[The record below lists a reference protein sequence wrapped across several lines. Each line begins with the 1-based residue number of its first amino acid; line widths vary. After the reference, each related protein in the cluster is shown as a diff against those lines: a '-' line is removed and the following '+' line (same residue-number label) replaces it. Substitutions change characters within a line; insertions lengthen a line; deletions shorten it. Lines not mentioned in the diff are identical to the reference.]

1 MFDFLVY
8 MIAVLVVSISI
19 VFFVRRNN
27 MKNDEALEDQHR
39 ALHSVLLE
47 FNELMKLQ
55 SDRLRSGLKSWYD
68 LNEEILRYVTAYYN
82 KEGLS
87 YEVKKIAVVE
97 FMKELSAHLDSV
109 VKSKNQEDQIVELV
123 SQFKTNKPMYG
134 INP

>member
-1 MFDFLVY
+1 MFDFLIY

-19 VFFVRRNN
+19 VLFVRRNN
-27 MKNDEALEDQHR
+27 MKNDEALEGQHK

-55 SDRLRSGLKSWYD
+55 SDSLRNGLESWYD
-68 LNEEILRYVTAYYN
+68 LNEEILRYVTTYYN
-82 KEGLS
+82 KEDLS

-97 FMKELSAHLDSV
+97 FMKELSTQLDSV
-109 VKSKNQEDQIVELV
+109 VKSKNQEERIVELV